1 MTAVAARGW
10 PGVAARTLLVAAL
23 AAGIGALGA
32 LQPLAVLGLAIAAA
46 MLALAFQ
53 APVTHFV
60 VLLVLTAIVPYS
72 TQNRFGVGGGSTSAG
87 LLLSDLLLI
96 TGLVRASVVLADRPV
111 DRRQRAMLLV
121 SLAFLALAVA
131 QFAHGVRDGVVLSD
145 AGAELRVL
153 LGFGAGIV
161 ALPMLHDA
169 AARRRLI
176 AGLAVVG
183 LLLGAWGLAQRGLGV
198 DFGAAKDVGVRKG
211 VTFTSATVG
220 SVQGGLYAFGVAAI
234 LAFAALASGTLR
246 ARGRLVAVAIV
257 VSCSISLLFTYE
269 RTFWVTTM
277 LGLLLV
283 AASAGAGRRARATA
297 SLVAAVALAGGAL
310 ALTSPGELSA
320 AAQRLTSIAQAG
332 TDNSLRTRNYESR
345 HVVERIRAEPLGG
358 SGLGSAIFWG
368 QPWERKAPRHTV
380 YTHNGYLWAAWK
392 LGVLGAALL
401 VAALIAAMLA
411 TRPVRAPVP
420 WLASGARAGLM
431 ALLLASFT
439 FPAFNTL
446 SITPV
451 MGLLAAA
458 CVVRRQRVAPARSRP
473 SPAPAL
479 AAVALR

>member
-1 MTAVAARGW
+1 MTAVAVRGW
-10 PGVAARTLLVAAL
+10 PGVAARTLAVAAL
-23 AAGIGALGA
+23 AAALGALGA
-32 LQPLAVLGLAIAAA
+32 LQPLAVLGLAIVAAL
-46 MLALAFQ
+46 LALAFL

-60 VLLVLTAIVPYS
+60 LLLWLTAIVPYS
-72 TQNRFGVGGGSTSAG
+72 VQNRFGVGGGSTSAG

-96 TGLVRASVVLADRPV
+96 TGLLRAAVVLADRPV
-111 DRRQRAMLLV
+111 ERRQRVMLFI
-121 SLAFLALAVA
+121 SLAFLAVSVL
-131 QFAHGVRDGVVLSD
+131 QFAHGVRNGAPVSD

-161 ALPMLHDA
+161 TLPMLHDA

-176 AGLAVVG
+176 TGLAAVG

-234 LAFAALASGTLR
+234 LAFASLASGTLS
-246 ARGRLVAVAIV
+246 ARGRLVALAILL
-257 VSCSISLLFTYE
+257 SCSISLLFTYE
-269 RTFWVTTM
+269 RTFWVTSA
-277 LGLLLV
+277 LGLVLV
-283 AASAGAGRRARATA
+283 AVAAGAGRRARALA
-297 SLVAAVALAGGAL
+297 SLVAAVALAGGTLAL
-310 ALTSPGELSA
+310 ASPGELSA
-320 AAQRLTSIAQAG
+320 AAQRLTSITQAG

-345 HVVERIRAEPLGG
+345 HVIERIRAAPLAGE
-358 SGLGSAIFWG
+358 GLGSSIFWG
-368 QPWERKAPRHTV
+368 QPWERTAPRHTV

-401 VAALIAAMLA
+401 VAALVAAMLA
-411 TRPVRAPVP
+411 TRPAHAPVP
-420 WLASGARAGLM
+420 WLASGARAALL

-451 MGLLAAA
+451 MGLLAVA
-458 CVVRRQRVAPARSRP
+458 CVVRRERAAPGPSRPSRAPAR
-473 SPAPAL
+473 
-479 AAVALR
+479 AAVAPR